1 MLEPWQQLDFQ
12 STQWDG
18 DLDMGKRYTQEQ
30 VMKAARSAAIAMADA
45 PLSRILPSNIASTC
59 ANTAKNE
66 CVAAILDR
74 TQTPPHIGRRTK
86 INRTFYA

>member
-30 VMKAARSAAIAMADA
+30 VMKAAKS
-45 PLSRILPSNIASTC
+45 
-59 ANTAKNE
+59 
-66 CVAAILDR
+66 
-74 TQTPPHIGRRTK
+74 
-86 INRTFYA
+86 